1 MTRHVV
7 GTREKRY
14 RVDTP
19 REVSAWVADEIDTIA
34 GGWIPL
40 TSGRETD
47 GCLRVLYGRLPPEL
61 SDATLPDPAR
71 SGNAAVNSAPI
82 LHTPLDA
89 GWGVVLVLAL
99 CTFLVS
105 FAMFARL

>member
-1 MTRHVV
+1 MPRHVV

-19 REVSAWVADEIDTIA
+19 PDVSAWVADEIDIIE

-40 TSGRETD
+40 TSQREPD

-61 SDATLPDPAR
+61 SAPVSGVDA
-71 SGNAAVNSAPI
+71 AATAKVGSTPI
-82 LHTPLDA
+82 LQTPLGA
-89 GWGVVLVLAL
+89 GWGLVLVLAL
-99 CTFLVS
+99 GAFLVS
-105 FAMFARL
+105 FAMFAQS